1 MRKISREGNIAA
13 METGTA
19 GTLYI
24 VSAASGAGKT
34 SLLRALMERD
44 DRLCFSVSHTTR
56 RPRPGERDGYDYYF
70 VGDAAFQTLVEA
82 DAFLEHAHVFDRRYG
97 TSWAAIDE
105 DLAAGRDV
113 LVEID
118 WQGARQ
124 IRERMPGCVSIFV
137 LPPSRGALEERLRGR
152 GQDSDDVIAAR
163 MAAAVNEMSHCPE
176 YDYIVWNDD
185 FTTALADL
193 QAVIRAR
200 RLHVTHQLMMHGEAL
215 SALVGADIRPG

>member
-1 MRKISREGNIAA
+1 MRKNSAQGNIAG
-13 METGTA
+13 MQSGTT

-44 DRLCFSVSHTTR
+44 PRLCFSVSHTTR
-56 RPRPGERDGYDYYF
+56 QPRPGERDGRDYHF
-70 VGDAAFQTLVEA
+70 VDEQGFRRLIDA

-97 TSWAAIDE
+97 TSWAAVDD

-124 IRERMPGCVSIFV
+124 IRERLPDCVSVFV
-137 LPPSRGALEERLRGR
+137 LPPSRDVLESRLRGR
-152 GQDSDDVIAAR
+152 GQDSDAVIAAR
-163 MAAAVNEMSHCPE
+163 MAEAVSEMSHCRE
-176 YDYIVWNDD
+176 YDYLVWNDD
-185 FTTALADL
+185 FAVALADL
-193 QAVIRAR
+193 EAIIRAR
-200 RLHVTHQLMMHGEAL
+200 RLATDQQARAHAAALAQLTGGDA
-215 SALVGADIRPG
+215 AG

>member
-1 MRKISREGNIAA
+1 

-34 SLLRALMERD
+34 SLLRALMKGD

-56 RPRPGERDGYDYYF
+56 QPRSGERDGHDYHF
-70 VGDAAFQTLVEA
+70 VDDAAFQALVEA

-163 MAAAVNEMSHCPE
+163 MAAAVDEMSHCTE
-176 YDYIVWNDD
+176 YDYIIWNDD
-185 FTTALADL
+185 FAVALADL

-200 RLHVTHQLMMHGEAL
+200 RLHVTHQRIMNGEAL
-215 SALVGADIRPG
+215 SALIDADSRHG

>member
-1 MRKISREGNIAA
+1 
-13 METGTA
+13 METDTA

-34 SLLRALMERD
+34 SLLRALMEGD

-56 RPRPGERDGYDYYF
+56 QPRPGERDGHDYHF
-70 VGDAAFQTLVEA
+70 VDDAAFQALVEA
-82 DAFLEHAHVFDRRYG
+82 DAFLEHAQVFDRRYG
-97 TSWAAIDE
+97 TSWAAIDK

-137 LPPSRGALEERLRGR
+137 LPPSRAALEERLRGR
-152 GQDSDDVIAAR
+152 GQDSDDVIESR
-163 MAAAVNEMSHCPE
+163 MAAAVSEMSHCGE
-176 YDYIVWNDD
+176 YDYIIWNDD
-185 FTTALADL
+185 FAVALADL
-193 QAVIRAR
+193 ESVIRAR
-200 RLHVTHQLMMHGEAL
+200 RLHVEQQLSIHGEAL
-215 SALVGADIRPG
+215 SCLIGADVRGG